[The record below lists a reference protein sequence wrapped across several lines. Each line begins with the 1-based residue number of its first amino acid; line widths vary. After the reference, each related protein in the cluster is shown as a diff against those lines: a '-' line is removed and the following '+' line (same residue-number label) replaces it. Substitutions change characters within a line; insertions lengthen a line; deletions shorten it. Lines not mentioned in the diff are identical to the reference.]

1 MKLNTIMVGMIIS
14 LLLLTFSV
22 ATSDYTLRI
31 FGNANEDER

>member
-1 MKLNTIMVGMIIS
+1 MKLNTIMVEMIIS

-22 ATSDYTLRI
+22 AASDHTLKI